1 MNIGKRIRDRRKE
14 LGLSAD
20 DLAEAIGK
28 DRTTIYRYERGAIE
42 KLPTNILVPIA
53 EALHTTPA
61 YLMGWDDDP
70 MDYEEWL
77 NDECHKIPDD
87 AWPEITD
94 PQERAKKYYEL
105 KKAEEEDHYLESV
118 HPLTTQQKVMRII
131 QRGSANF
138 DEHDYEKMLK
148 VLNATFDDAFEDDGS
163 DGL

>member
-1 MNIGKRIRDRRKE
+1 MNIGKRIRNRRKE

-87 AWPEITD
+87 IWPEITD
-94 PQERAKKYYEL
+94 PQERAKKYYEF

-131 QRGSANF
+131 QRGSADF

>member
-1 MNIGKRIRDRRKE
+1 MNIGKRIRNRRKE

-77 NDECHKIPDD
+77 NDECHKIPDNL
-87 AWPEITD
+87 WPEITD
-94 PQERAKKYYEL
+94 PQERAKKYYEF

>member
-77 NDECHKIPDD
+77 NNECHKIPDD

-94 PQERAKKYYEL
+94 PQERAKKYYEF
-105 KKAEEEDHYLESV
+105 KKAEEKDHYLKQAQ
-118 HPLTTQQKVMRII
+118 PLTTQQKVMRII

-138 DEHDYEKMLK
+138 DEHDYERMLR
-148 VLNATFDDAFEDDGS
+148 VLNATFDDAFEDDRS

>member
-42 KLPTNILVPIA
+42 KLPTNILIPIA

-94 PQERAKKYYEL
+94 PQERAKKYYEF

>member
-87 AWPEITD
+87 IWPEITD
-94 PQERAKKYYEL
+94 PQERAKKYYEF

-118 HPLTTQQKVMRII
+118 QPLTTQQKVMRII